1 MPPPANNRVI
11 IAGGTGLV
19 GRLLVKRLLEQNLE
33 VQVLSRNP
41 QQAHLPTGAEARP
54 WKDLPELLEGSLALI
69 NLAGEGIADRRWSE
83 ARKKLLLESRVA
95 PTRSLVHALRQT
107 AHPPS
112 VLINASATGIYGT
125 YGETAVDEGQAPGEG
140 SLAQICQAWEA
151 EADEAQSV
159 GLRVV
164 KLRIGPVL
172 AREGGALPKLA
183 LPVRLFAGCALGS
196 GRQGFSWVHIE
207 DLVRLVLECLRNP
220 AFEGP
225 INATAPHPCSNEA
238 FTRLLA
244 SHLHRPVWPV
254 PGFLTRSLLRLLVG
268 EMAEPMLLGGAY
280 VMPKKAL
287 DLGFRFQFSQATE
300 ALEDLL

>member
-1 MPPPANNRVI
+1 MTLPANNRVI

-19 GRLLVKRLLEQNLE
+19 GRLLVMRLLEQDLK

-41 QQAHLPTGAEARP
+41 QRAHLPPGAEARS
-54 WKDLPELLEGSLALI
+54 WEALPELLEDSLAVI
-69 NLAGEGIADRRWSE
+69 NLAGEGIADRRWNE

-95 PTRSLVHALRQT
+95 PTRSLVRALQQT

-125 YGETAVDEGQAPGEG
+125 QGETAVDEDRAPGEG
-140 SLAQICQAWEA
+140 FLAELCQAWEA
-151 EADEAQSV
+151 EAGEAQSV

-196 GRQGFSWVHIE
+196 GRQGFSWIHLE
-207 DLVRLVLECLRNP
+207 DLVQLILECLRNP
-220 AFEGP
+220 ACEGP

-238 FTRLLA
+238 FIRLLA
-244 SHLHRPVWPV
+244 RHLHRPVWPV
-254 PGFLTRSLLRLLVG
+254 PGFLTRGAVKLLVG

-280 VMPKKAL
+280 VIPKKAL
-287 DLGFRFQFSQATE
+287 DLGFQFRFPQAVE